1 MTTACRCGH
10 PKADHQPAPRTT
22 VRTACALP
30 CRCPSYTPRP
40 TAVRAALWRAL
51 PANNPAYPAVEARR

>member
-1 MTTACRCGH
+1 MTTACRYGH

-30 CRCPSYTPRP
+30 CRCAAYTPRP
-40 TAVRAALWRAL
+40 IAIRAALWRVL
-51 PANNPAYPAVEARR
+51 TANNPAYPADGEKR